1 MSLKDRVAD
10 LSRRVAALESAAEPD
25 AGAELDVGSGAG
37 SGAGREPADVGANL
51 RLVTALRRRK
61 GPRYV
66 RDDVAGAVSFTGAA
80 RIGGSEVLWAA
91 EHGLPEV
98 WDAELGDLARLLAAL
113 GHPARLA
120 LVRAVL
126 AGAATSQELAATAGA
141 GSTGQLYH
149 HLKDLIAVGVVE
161 QAGRNRYRIEPA
173 KVVPLLVILAA
184 AGDVARPHDTVSPE
198 QAGGSPKAPA
208 NDVSPADDVSPAN
221 DDGAPRPAADA

>member
-10 LSRRVAALESAAEPD
+10 LSRRVAVLEAAERSESSSAPSD
-25 AGAELDVGSGAG
+25 GGREAVDVG
-37 SGAGREPADVGANL
+37 VNL
-51 RLVTALRRRK
+51 RLVTALRGRK

-66 RDDVAGAVSFTGAA
+66 RDDVAGALSFTGVA
-80 RIGGSEVLWAA
+80 RIGDSEVLWTA

-126 AGAATSQELAATAGA
+126 AGVATSQELAATTGV

-184 AGDVARPHDTVSPE
+184 AGDVARPHDAVGVVE
-198 QAGGSPKAPA
+198 AGGSPEA
-208 NDVSPADDVSPAN
+208 S
-221 DDGAPRPAADA
+221 AADA

>member
-10 LSRRVAALESAAEPD
+10 LSRRVAVLEAAEGSDAGSSAAS
-25 AGAELDVGSGAG
+25 GS
-37 SGAGREPADVGANL
+37 GREPAEVGVNL
-51 RLVTALRRRK
+51 RLVSALRGRK

-98 WDAELGDLARLLAAL
+98 WDADLGDLARLLAAL

-184 AGDVARPHDTVSPE
+184 AGDVARPHDAVGPE
-198 QAGGSPKAPA
+198 AAGGAPEASA
-208 NDVSPADDVSPAN
+208 NDLGPVDDTAA
-221 DDGAPRPAADA
+221 GRPAADA

>member
-1 MSLKDRVAD
+1 MSMKDRVAD
-10 LSRRVAALESAAEPD
+10 LSRRVAVLEAAERSD
-25 AGAELDVGSGAG
+25 TGSGAA
-37 SGAGREPADVGANL
+37 SSSGREPADVGANL
-51 RLVTALRRRK
+51 RLVTALRGRK

-98 WDAELGDLARLLAAL
+98 WDAEPGDLARLLAAL

-126 AGAATSQELAATAGA
+126 AGVATSQELAATAGV

-184 AGDVARPHDTVSPE
+184 AGDVARPHDAVGSEETGGSSEASANGVSP
-198 QAGGSPKAPA
+198 
-208 NDVSPADDVSPAN
+208 
-221 DDGAPRPAADA
+221 DGVAAARPATDA